1 MLGAYLF
8 REFGQNLDE
17 MSDTTGS
24 PRKRNASFLRS
35 LSRVALG
42 RLDILV
48 ASLSLNLL
56 TLALPLVILQVYD
69 KIIPNEASS
78 TFALMVAG
86 LCVVVILDFVLRSI
100 RSYITNWES
109 ARFEHAI
116 SGRAVEKLL
125 NADIEAFEQ
134 TPPGTHMD
142 RVSAIEQLRD
152 FHSGQGL
159 IAISDLP
166 FVVIFLAIIYLIS
179 SEMVYAPL
187 VVVAIATVFAMFLG
201 FRLESVVRRRS
212 HLDDQRYNFVF
223 QVLNGVHTIKGL
235 GLEAQMT
242 RRYEAL
248 LRPLASAV
256 QKEAFL
262 ATAGRA
268 LGPVFSAVA
277 MFSVAAFGSQKVIA
291 GDLTSG
297 SLVACTL
304 LAGRAVQPLIR
315 MIGVWVQS
323 QNLKL
328 AEERLDELLALPQE
342 GPAHPTSESMHELE
356 GDFTLEDVT
365 VHRGRPEWPL
375 LSNVDLK
382 IYAGEIVAVTGPLGG
397 GKSAF
402 LEMFAGFIRPDGG
415 KLLIDGIDSVE
426 IDFKH
431 LRQQIGYVGQN
442 GVLYRGSILDN
453 VTKFRGRAHLG
464 SALKVANEIGLDRD
478 LATMPKGL
486 RTIVGDAASESLAG
500 SVQQM
505 ISLVRVF
512 SGEPKL
518 ILLDEANSALDMD
531 ADTRLRRMI
540 EDKRSYSTVIMVT
553 SRPSM
558 IRIADKVLKVDRGM
572 VSDITPT
579 DPSLVN

>member
-1 MLGAYLF
+1 M
-8 REFGQNLDE
+8 
-17 MSDTTGS
+17 
-24 PRKRNASFLRS
+24 NASLGSNSLSTADTANIKTPPKKRSASFVRS
-35 LSRVALG
+35 LWRVALG
-42 RLDILV
+42 RMDILI

-69 KIIPNEASS
+69 KIIPNEAVS
-78 TFALMVAG
+78 TFSLMVAG
-86 LCVVVILDFVLRSI
+86 LGCVVVLDFVLRTI

-116 SGRAVEKLL
+116 SKRAVDRLL
-125 NADIEAFEQ
+125 NADIQAFEV

-159 IAISDLP
+159 IAVSDLP
-166 FVVIFLAIIYLIS
+166 FVAVFLALIYLIS
-179 SEMVYAPL
+179 GEMVLAPL
-187 VVVAIATVFAMFLG
+187 AVVGVAIIFAVFLG
-201 FRLESVVRRRS
+201 LRLESVVRRRS
-212 HLDDQRYNFVF
+212 ALDDQRYNFVF

-235 GLEAQMT
+235 GLEAQMV

-248 LRPLASAV
+248 LRPLADAV

-262 ATAGRA
+262 SSAGRA
-268 LGPVFSAVA
+268 LGPVFSMVA

-328 AEERLDELLALPQE
+328 AEERLDELLTLPQE
-342 GPAHPTSESMHELE
+342 GDENVNTDEDHELE
-356 GDFTLEDVT
+356 GEFMLDHVT

-375 LSNVDLK
+375 LSDVNLQ
-382 IYAGEIVAVTGPLGG
+382 IYAGEIIAVTGPLGG

-402 LEMFAGFIRPDGG
+402 LELFAGFVRPDAGTMI
-415 KLLIDGIDSVE
+415 IDGVDSRE
-426 IDFKH
+426 IDFAK
-431 LRQQIGYVGQN
+431 LRRQMGYVGQK

-453 VTKFRGRAHLG
+453 LTKFKGRKQLPA
-464 SALKVANEIGLDRD
+464 ALEVAEKLGLDREI
-478 LATMPKGL
+478 AQMPGGM
-486 RTIVGDAASESLAG
+486 RTVVGDTASESLAG

-512 SGEPKL
+512 SDNPKL
-518 ILLDEANSALDMD
+518 VMLDEANSALDMD
-531 ADTRLRRMI
+531 ADTRLRELI
-540 EDKRSYSTVIMVT
+540 EAQRGKTTVIMVT
-553 SRPSM
+553 SRPSL
-558 IRIADKVLKVDRGM
+558 IRIADKVLKVDRGQ
-572 VSDITPT
+572 VVEVAPT
-579 DPSLVN
+579 GLEPVN